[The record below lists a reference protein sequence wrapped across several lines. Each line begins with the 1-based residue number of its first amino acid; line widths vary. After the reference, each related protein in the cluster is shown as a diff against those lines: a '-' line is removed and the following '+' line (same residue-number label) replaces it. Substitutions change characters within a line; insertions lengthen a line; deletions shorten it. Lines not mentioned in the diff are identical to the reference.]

1 MPSFPS
7 LNDRK
12 TADRLIVV
20 LGDQLDPTLPPVSTA
35 TDNDVILMMEVDEE
49 STHVPS
55 HKQRTALF
63 LSAMRHFAIE
73 RAEAGD
79 RVRYVTL
86 TDPHNTHTFEG
97 EIARAVDACR
107 PNSIHVAHPG
117 DWRVLKK
124 LEQLEDDLDP
134 KLQAGLVIHEDEH
147 FLTPLETFNEWA
159 DGRKQWTM
167 EYFYREQR
175 RRLGVLMQPNGKDP
189 IGDRWNFDEDN
200 REIFKRAPKPPR
212 PYTPRTDDIT
222 DEVLDLVSRRFKDN
236 PGSLDT
242 FRWPV
247 TRDQARRAL
256 DDFIAN
262 RLPRFGPYEDAMW
275 EGEPFLYHSLLSAAG
290 NLKLLDPRDCVR
302 KAVAAY
308 ESGDAQLNSVE
319 GFVRQWIGWREFIR
333 SVYWHQG
340 PGYPNRNGLGHQGT
354 LPGFY
359 WDADTDMACMRDC
372 VGSVV
377 DHAYAHHIPRL
388 MVMGNLAL
396 LSGVHAREVADWYLA
411 MFVDAVDWA
420 SNPNTIGMSQH
431 ADHGV
436 VGTKPY
442 AASGKYISRMSNYC
456 KGCRY
461 DPRER
466 TGETACPFNTLYWD
480 FMLRHAD
487 RFRGNRRMGMMIRN
501 AERIKKDER
510 VELTTRAT
518 ELRESWG
525 VSNR

>member
-1 MPSFPS
+1 MPAFAS
-7 LNDRK
+7 LYDRNK
-12 TADRLIVV
+12 ADRLVVV
-20 LGDQLDPTLPPVSTA
+20 LGDQLDPTIGPVATA
-35 TDNDVILMMEVDEE
+35 TERDVVLMMEVDEE

-63 LSAMRHFAIE
+63 LSAMRHFAAELAE
-73 RAEAGD
+73 RGV
-79 RVRYVTL
+79 RVRYVEL
-86 TDPHNTHTFEG
+86 TDSHNTHSFAG
-97 EIARAVDACR
+97 EIERAVDACR
-107 PNSIHVAHPG
+107 PESIHVTHPG
-117 DWRVLKK
+117 DWRVLHAIGA
-124 LEQLEDDLDP
+124 LRDSL
-134 KLQAGLVIHEDEH
+134 GLPVEIHEDEH
-147 FLTPLETFNEWA
+147 FLTPLDTFRAWA

-175 RRLGVLMQPNGKDP
+175 KRLGVLMQEDGKTP
-189 IGDRWNFDEDN
+189 VEDRWNLDEDN
-200 REIFKRAPKPPR
+200 RETFKAAPKPPK
-212 PYTPRTDDIT
+212 PYAPRVDAIT
-222 DEVLDLVSRRFKDN
+222 ADVLDLVGTRFPDN
-236 PGSLDT
+236 PGNLEG

-262 RLPRFGPYEDAMW
+262 RLGNFGPYEDAMW

-290 NLKLLDPRDCVR
+290 NLKLLDPRECVR
-302 KAVAAY
+302 KAVASY
-308 ESGDAQLNSVE
+308 ESGDAPLNSVE

-333 SVYWHQG
+333 GVYWVQG
-340 PGYPNRNGLGHQGT
+340 PDYPNRNGLGHERG
-354 LPGFY
+354 LPAFF
-359 WDADTDMACMRDC
+359 WDADTDMNCMRDC
-372 VGSVV
+372 LSQVR
-377 DHAYAHHIPRL
+377 DHAFAHHIPRL
-388 MVMGNLAL
+388 MVMGNFAMLA
-396 LSGVHAREVADWYLA
+396 GVHAREVADWYLA

-466 TGETACPFNTLYWD
+466 VGDSACPFNTLYWD

-487 RFRGNRRMGMMIRN
+487 RFRSNRRMAMMVKN
-501 AERIKKDER
+501 AERIPEAQR
-510 VELTTRAT
+510 VELTARGAS
-518 ELRESWG
+518 LRVSWG
-525 VSNR
+525 IA

>member
-1 MPSFPS
+1 MPAFPA
-7 LNDRK
+7 LNDRNK
-12 TADRLIVV
+12 ADRLIIV

-35 TDNDVILMMEVDEE
+35 TDDDVILMMEVDEE

-55 HKQRTALF
+55 HKQRTAMF
-63 LSAMRHFAIE
+63 LSAMRHFAVD
-73 RAEAGD
+73 RAEAGA
-79 RVRYVTL
+79 RVRYISL
-86 TDPHNTHTFEG
+86 TDGHNTHSFEG
-97 EIARAVDACR
+97 EIARAADACR

-117 DWRVLKK
+117 DWRVMNKH
-124 LEQLEDDLDP
+124 EALEDDLSGD
-134 KLQAGLVIHEDEH
+134 LAESIEIHEDEH
-147 FLTPLETFNEWA
+147 FLTPLDTFREWA
-159 DGRKQWTM
+159 EGRKQWTM

-175 RRLGVLMQPNGKDP
+175 RRLDVLMQPNGKDP
-189 IGDRWNFDEDN
+189 IEDRWNFDEDN
-200 REIFKRAPKPPR
+200 RDSFKQPPEPPR

-222 DEVLDLVSRRFKDN
+222 GEVLDLVSRRFKDN
-236 PGSLDT
+236 PGTLDG
-242 FRWPV
+242 FRWCV

-256 DDFIAN
+256 DDFIDN
-262 RLPRFGPYEDAMW
+262 RLPLFGKFEDAMW
-275 EGEPFLYHSLLSAAG
+275 EGEPFLYHSLLSQAG
-290 NLKLLDPRDCVR
+290 NLKLLDPRDCVT

-308 ESGDAQLNSVE
+308 ESGDAPLNSVE

-333 SVYWHQG
+333 GVYWAQG
-340 PGYPNRNGLGHQGT
+340 EDYPDRNGLDHEHD
-354 LPGFY
+354 LPEFF
-359 WDADTDMACMRDC
+359 WDADTDMNCMRDC
-372 VGSVV
+372 LSQVR

-388 MVMGNLAL
+388 MVMGNFAMLA
-396 LSGVHAREVADWYLA
+396 GVHARRVADWYLA
-411 MFVDAVDWA
+411 MFVDAIDWA

-466 TGETACPFNTLYWD
+466 TGDSACPFNTLYWD

-487 RFRGNRRMGMMIRN
+487 RFRSNNRMAMMIKN
-501 AERIKKDER
+501 ADRIKEDDR
-510 VELTTRAT
+510 VELTVRAD

-525 VSNR
+525 I